1 VTIKVLV
8 VDRTNLAQELAKDA
22 LAPLGCQI
30 ITATST
36 ALGVFLARKNFPSL
50 VIAGIGDTD
59 DHTDLAQEIK
69 DDPDLSHIPIVYIA
83 DEGRDT
89 NGLGATKTL
98 FRPLDRKALIAEVW
112 PFLRNIDDDRPEE
125 TSE

>member
-8 VDRTNLAQELAKDA
+8 VDRTKNAEQLAKDA
-22 LAPLGCQI
+22 LGPLGCQI

-59 DHTDLAQEIK
+59 DNEDLAQEIK
-69 DDPDLSHIPIVYIA
+69 DDPDLAHIPVVYIA
-83 DEGRDT
+83 DEGRDVV
-89 NGLGATKTL
+89 NLGATKTL
-98 FRPLDRKALIAEVW
+98 YWPIDRSGLVAEVW
-112 PFLRNIDDDRPEE
+112 PFLRESNDERPEE